1 MGAFKKIKLVPN
13 WKKIKQI
20 TYSVERKDFFRYM
33 DNHRYPIDN
42 AYELELK
49 HLKNYP
55 STTLLEATYPK
66 GILELLTS
74 FQPYNAFIGKEASF
88 LPQEKHPFSYTTSQ
102 DGQIKALTNLKQIH
116 KYGFWLE
123 AAIEATNLEK
133 QEKKYLKKSIN
144 YFLEDEVTKQDY
156 LKRDLEIIHEY
167 YGATFYEDLI
177 LDLSD
182 ETFSLSDRPKKKKIP
197 RKLRALVE
205 AWNEDTKGIKMIAI
219 RQDAN
224 ELIIDTI
231 WGINLFSIDA
241 SNWHDFSLLKKAFLD
256 GDFDIERYHNI
267 TLHQKIYKYSL
278 SDKILNFYS
287 HKRRTVSDKMDKLL
301 DVKIERKL

>member
-1 MGAFKKIKLVPN
+1 MGTFKKIKLAPN
-13 WKKIKQI
+13 WKKVKQI
-20 TYSVERKDFFRYM
+20 TYFVERKDFFRYM

-55 STTLLEATYPK
+55 STTILEAIYPK

-74 FQPYNAFIGKEASF
+74 FQPYNAFIGKEANF
-88 LPQEKHPFSYTTSQ
+88 LPKEKHSFSYTINTN
-102 DGQIKALTNLKQIH
+102 GELKTLTNLKQIH

-123 AAIEATNLEK
+123 EAIEVANLEK
-133 QEKKYLKKSIN
+133 KEKKYLKEIIN
-144 YFLEDEVTKQDY
+144 HFLEDEETKQDY

-167 YGATFYEDLI
+167 YGATFHEDLV
-177 LDLSD
+177 LDLTD
-182 ETFSLSDRPKKKKIP
+182 ETFNLSDRPKKKKIP
-197 RKLRALVE
+197 KKIRGLLE
-205 AWNEDTKGIKMIAI
+205 AWNEETKGIRMIAI

-231 WGINLFSIDA
+231 WGINLFSVND
-241 SNWHDFSLLKKAFLD
+241 SNWHDFSIIKKAFLG

-267 TLHQKIYKYSL
+267 TLHQQIYKYCL
-278 SDKILNFYS
+278 SDKVLNFYS
-287 HKRRTVSDKMDKLL
+287 HKRRTVSDKMDKILE
-301 DVKIERKL
+301 VKIERKL